1 MKFHKVKAGSLQFAI
16 MVSAIIAV
24 LLSVFIVLV
33 HSHTL
38 FAKKSDLLIETI
50 QQTEN
55 ILLTKSQ
62 DFSIKRDT
70 IFSQINTKIATS
82 SKIHQSYWGMYGK
95 TYVETKSKAKSFKK
109 IALTSGW
116 QKSEDRIGLYLQ
128 ETNRPLII
136 VGNTKIEGKTFLP
149 ARGVRA
155 GTISGNSYY
164 GNKLVYGTILRSNET
179 LPELPKQL
187 TNYIASLQI
196 VPLPIDDDRYINLK
210 QGNTY
215 TNSFTKP
222 VKIIFVRGEL
232 DLLDVK
238 LIGNIL
244 VRSDKKIKV
253 AASTTLKDVILVAPE
268 IEIEPNTKGTFQAIA
283 TKRIIVGK
291 NCELSYPSSL
301 VIFAKDNL
309 EEVSS
314 STEKEHIFIDTD
326 TTVKGIICYV
336 QNITNNRFEPQI
348 LLKENTTVEGFLY
361 CQQQIELLGNIEGS
375 VYTKGFITKQF
386 GSVYQNHIYN
396 GTISNVALINE
407 YVGFPFENLDYK
419 IVKWLY

>member
-16 MVSAIIAV
+16 MISAIIAV

-55 ILLTKSQ
+55 ILLAKSQ
-62 DFSIKRDT
+62 DFSVKRDT
-70 IFSQINTKIATS
+70 IFSQIDTEIATS

-116 QKSEDRIGLYLQ
+116 QKDEDRIGLYLQ

-164 GNKLVYGTILRSNET
+164 GNKLVYGTILKSNET

-187 TNYIASLQI
+187 TNYIASLQTL
-196 VPLPIDDDRYINLK
+196 PLPVDDGRYINLK

-222 VKIIFVRGEL
+222 VKTVFDRGEL

-244 VRSDKKIKV
+244 VRSDKKIKI

-268 IEIEPNTKGTFQAIA
+268 IEIETNTKGTFQAIA

-301 VIFAKDNL
+301 VILAEDTL
-309 EEVSS
+309 EEVSN

-326 TTVKGIICYV
+326 TTMKGIICYL
-336 QNITNNRFEPQI
+336 QNKTNNRFEPQI
-348 LLKENTTVEGFLY
+348 LLKENTTVEGFVY